1 MVKCS
6 CVDSKVPGSNST
18 ELFIPSF
25 FFFPFFVLL
34 FSINIYLNNCYLI
47 KRNKKQEKYHVS
59 REKIVHL
66 ILNNFM
72 DKQSEFPSFPTIYC
86 GKTEDDNHLI
96 IF

>member
-1 MVKCS
+1 ML
-6 CVDSKVPGSNST
+6 GSSPT
-18 ELFIPSF
+18 QLF
-25 FFFPFFVLL
+25 FFLLSFLPIFVLL
-34 FSINIYLNNCYLI
+34 FSINIYLNDCYLI

-66 ILNNFM
+66 ILNNYM

-86 GKTEDDNHLI
+86 GKTEVDNHLI

>member
-1 MVKCS
+1 ML
-6 CVDSKVPGSNST
+6 GSSPT
-18 ELFIPSF
+18 QLFFFLLSF
-25 FFFPFFVLL
+25 FPIFVLL

-59 REKIVHL
+59 RVKIVHL
-66 ILNNFM
+66 ILNNYM

-86 GKTEDDNHLI
+86 GKTEVDNHLI

>member
-1 MVKCS
+1 ML
-6 CVDSKVPGSNST
+6 GSSPT
-18 ELFIPSF
+18 QLFFFLLSF
-25 FFFPFFVLL
+25 FPIFVLL

-47 KRNKKQEKYHVS
+47 KRNKQQEKYDVS

-66 ILNNFM
+66 ILNNYM

-86 GKTEDDNHLI
+86 GKTEVDNHLI